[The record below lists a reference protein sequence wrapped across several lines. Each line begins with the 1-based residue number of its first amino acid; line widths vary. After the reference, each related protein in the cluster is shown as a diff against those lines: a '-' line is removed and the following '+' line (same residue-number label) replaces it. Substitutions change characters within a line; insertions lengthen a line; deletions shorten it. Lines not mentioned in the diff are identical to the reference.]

1 MDKLQILFSE
11 EKVTPALM
19 IPPGTFSY
27 LEEFSI
33 YECLNIRKLF
43 ALGVLLNLAN
53 LKQITVWQCLQLDE
67 IIAGPEASDE
77 VDKKKI
83 CRNIPLIE
91 EIEIMVFT
99 KVDDHL

>member
-19 IPPGTFSY
+19 IPPGTFSC

-43 ALGVLLNLAN
+43 ALGALLNLAN

-67 IIAGPEASDE
+67 IIAGPEASNE
-77 VDKKKI
+77 VDKKK
-83 CRNIPLIE
+83 NL
-91 EIEIMVFT
+91 
-99 KVDDHL
+99 